1 MRQRITFIALLFA
14 AMVQAQGIID
24 VHSHLITSEFVSALE
39 QEGRLMDEGFP
50 LPKYDIEDHLKWMD
64 EAGIQTSVL
73 TLAAPQPTSA
83 EVVRKTNETAARIKR
98 EHPGR
103 FLFCAALPLP
113 DVKKAIEEAKYAL
126 DVLKADG
133 IKLATNM
140 QGQYLGA
147 PELDT
152 LFAFLNERRAVVILH
167 PHRPEPVNKQ
177 VMAQTPLAMQEYL
190 AETTRAVSNM
200 ISRNVLARYPQVKVV
215 VPHCG
220 AYLPLAIPRIK
231 SLTPV
236 MQKNGMLGEIDYE
249 ANLRALYYDLAGAHS
264 PETIRM
270 MLTVTTPDHLLYGSD
285 YPYVAPQV
293 LTQNLQRMKDYLSKE
308 PDLALFREMILSRNA
323 QWLFGKTLEKP
334 TADVP
339 HANTMLYRLAEVE
352 VHPQYLKEY
361 LAAAAEIQKK
371 SLVEEPGVVCLF
383 PTQTKEDSCQI
394 RILEIYAS
402 QQAYQHHIKTAH
414 FQKYKQGT
422 LHMVKHLK
430 LQDLQPLTPET
441 MTSLF
446 KRFNMQQPTFESLNS
461 PWPKGEPNTGY
472 AQYFI
477 GNSYLAPMDGGLVN
491 VTFEPRCRNNWHIH
505 HKQVQVLICVA
516 GRGWYQEWGK
526 EPQEMTPGTV
536 IAIPAEV
543 KHWHGAAMDSWFQ
556 HLTYHKD
563 VQEGARNE
571 WLEPVTDEI
580 YDKLK

>member
-1 MRQRITFIALLFA
+1 MIMA
-14 AMVQAQGIID
+14 ATAFAQGVID
-24 VHSHLITSEFVSALE
+24 VHSHIITSEFVSALE
-39 QEGRLMDEGFP
+39 KEGRLMDEGFP
-50 LPKYDIEDHLKWMD
+50 LPKYDVAQHLKWMD
-64 EAGIQTSVL
+64 EAGIETSVL
-73 TLAAPQPTSA
+73 TLAAPQPGLTPSPSPKG
-83 EVVRKTNETAARIKR
+83 EGSNYSVIRKCNEEAARIKK
-98 EHPGR
+98 EHSGR

-113 DVKKAIEEAKYAL
+113 DVDAAIEEAKYAL

-133 IKLATNM
+133 IKLATNV

-177 VMAQTPLAMQEYL
+177 LMAQTPLAMQEYL
-190 AETTRAVSNM
+190 SETTRAVSNM

-220 AYLPLAIPRIK
+220 AYLPLAIPRMK

-236 MQKNGMLGEIDYE
+236 MQKNGMVGEIDYE
-249 ANLRALYYDLAGAHS
+249 ANLRALYYDLAGTHS

-270 MLTVTTPDHLLYGSD
+270 MLTITSPDHLLYGSD

-293 LTQNLQRMKDYLSKE
+293 LTQSFARMKDYLSKE
-308 PDLALFREMILSRNA
+308 PDLAPFREMILSRNA

-352 VHPQYLKEY
+352 VHPQYLKDY
-361 LAAAAEIQKK
+361 LAAAAEIQQK
-371 SLVEEPGVVCLF
+371 SLAEEPGVVCLF

-402 QQAYQHHIKTAH
+402 QEAYQHHIQTAH

-441 MTSLF
+441 VNMIF
-446 KRFNMQQPTFESLNS
+446 KRQ
-461 PWPKGEPNTGY
+461 
-472 AQYFI
+472 
-477 GNSYLAPMDGGLVN
+477 
-491 VTFEPRCRNNWHIH
+491 
-505 HKQVQVLICVA
+505 
-516 GRGWYQEWGK
+516 
-526 EPQEMTPGTV
+526 
-536 IAIPAEV
+536 
-543 KHWHGAAMDSWFQ
+543 
-556 HLTYHKD
+556 
-563 VQEGARNE
+563 
-571 WLEPVTDEI
+571 
-580 YDKLK
+580 